1 MSRTNFP
8 KDFVE
13 ESSFDSCKP
22 IVFDSDLTDEIKTK
36 LFVTSQ
42 HYSFNDKATNKIFS
56 GIQHEINPPPET
68 LTLSFNHAFETV
80 SKKGDEK
87 HLIGIKRPSV
97 SHLHGKA
104 ANKNFS
110 RIQLEIKPPPKTFT
124 LSFNHAFETVSK
136 KGDEKHL
143 IGIKRPSVSHLHGI
157 CPIFK
162 TPEKYIKFSFYESMN
177 PHSPPK
183 ISMINEER
191 KQILSNKFGNVDI
204 SIMDSHNNRFKRRIT
219 NDVKGCYLPFFPK
232 IDSPPLNRKCN
243 SAHKKHKRN
252 GTFCLKPRPLLFKLE

>member
-42 HYSFNDKATNKIFS
+42 HYSFNDKATDKIFS

-68 LTLSFNHAFETV
+68 L
-80 SKKGDEK
+80 
-87 HLIGIKRPSV
+87 
-97 SHLHGKA
+97 
-104 ANKNFS
+104 
-110 RIQLEIKPPPKTFT
+110 T

-243 SAHKKHKRN
+243 SAHKKHRRN
-252 GTFCLKPRPLLFKLE
+252 GTFCLKPRPLLFKVE